1 MAFLDVRNLSVSY
14 GPVTAVKGI
23 DLSVEKGKI
32 IALLGA
38 NGAGKSSVV
47 NAISGLVDHTA
58 DKWFLLKK
66 KSYHLKQ
73 NSESN
78 RADIDSGRKTGFPV
92 FDGQREFIAGWISFQ
107 VR

>member
-38 NGAGKSSVV
+38 NGAG
-47 NAISGLVDHTA
+47 N
-58 DKWFLLKK
+58 LL
-66 KSYHLKQ
+66 
-73 NSESN
+73 
-78 RADIDSGRKTGFPV
+78 
-92 FDGQREFIAGWISFQ
+92 
-107 VR
+107 